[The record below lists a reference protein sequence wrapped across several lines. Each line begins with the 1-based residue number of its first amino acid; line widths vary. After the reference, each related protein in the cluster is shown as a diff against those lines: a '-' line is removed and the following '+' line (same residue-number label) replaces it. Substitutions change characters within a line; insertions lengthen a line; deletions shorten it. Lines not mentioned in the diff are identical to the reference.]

1 VNIENEAAGMYT
13 KEIFAFFLEILVC
26 GFPYHHEIIS
36 EVESIFTFLV
46 WKGNKQLVN
55 YFNFIK

>member
-1 VNIENEAAGMYT
+1 VNIANEAAGMYT

-46 WKGNKQLVN
+46 WKGNKQACQL
-55 YFNFIK
+55 F